1 MNENWKQELKEY
13 KQTEFIRTDHFCL
26 SCTFRAIGLDLIIGI
41 ANPLL
46 YIRFLFFEVRFF

>member
-46 YIRFLFFEVRFF
+46 YIRLLFFEIRFF